1 MARFRIIAVV
11 VSAVVF
17 TFFALVVVR
26 GISAFEERAFV
37 AGRSLLIAGAEH
49 AELELSHGGEQLPEI
64 ARSFALD
71 DDVIASTRALGLLLS
86 RSPPGAS
93 SPARVKTSIGRLSK
107 RLNERL
113 TAIRSERPELEEH
126 FDSLSVLDGSRT
138 ILVTDS
144 AFFRTGMTLGDPSPE
159 EPADDADSTE
169 TDESPLSID
178 ALLQQAEAEGQ
189 ARTTMLVERGERR
202 EVVWVG
208 AAVITT
214 RDRINGY
221 VLAEQKLLSLPQS
234 RGVSA
239 MLVIDGEVHIGQ
251 APDGYDPKLGAGS
264 KEPFLLSARPV
275 NSLVP
280 GIGDVPVQPFFV
292 GDRGVGIWAKTFAIP
307 GLPRAT
313 GYVLTDVT
321 PLFAE
326 LGGFQVMTLALAVIA
341 WLVHVTMIALAGRRL
356 IWGIERVSDFLGKV
370 HQGVADENRLAERKL
385 PHNLH
390 RLARLINKGLER
402 PVGPVAPIAGAP
414 SLDEILKAQNAAS
427 DDSTSSEHQT
437 AMGIED
443 ALEVPPMAVPDDLA
457 SIDDFDPFNAT
468 SGQISAYSGDS
479 EADAD
484 EDGYRALSDGV
495 VGAAVPPDPLDPD
508 AQLPSESDAEDALA
522 GLSAPAG
529 PLDGLGEHADHAS
542 AEVAPASS
550 VEEVNDNP
558 SDDTET
564 PLAGSAVADLLSKNP
579 PLPEL
584 DPSALIE
591 DVEKNDAEQDVV
603 DSSMTDHY
611 REVYEQFVTTREGCG
626 ESTEELTFEK
636 FAEKLERSR
645 VAVMSKHACTDVR
658 FSVYVKDGRAALKA
672 TPAS

>member
-26 GISAFEERAFV
+26 GISAFEERAFA

-49 AELELSHGGEQLPEI
+49 AELELSHGGDQLPEI

-71 DDVIASTRALGLLLS
+71 DDVIASTRALGSLLS
-86 RSPPGAS
+86 RSPPGVS
-93 SPARVKTSIGRLSK
+93 SPSRVKTSIGRLSK

-113 TAIRSERPELEEH
+113 TAIRGERSELEEH
-126 FDSLSVLDGSRT
+126 FDSLSVLDDNRT

-144 AFFRTGMTLGDPSPE
+144 AFFRTGMTLGDASPE
-159 EPADDADSTE
+159 GDPDRIDTDD
-169 TDESPLSID
+169 SPLSID
-178 ALLQQAEAEGQ
+178 ALLQRAAAEGQ

-202 EVVWVG
+202 EVLWVG

-239 MLVIDGEVHIGQ
+239 MLVIDGQVHIGQ
-251 APDGYDPKLGAGS
+251 APDGYDPRVGAGIT
-264 KEPFLLSARPV
+264 EPFLLSARPV

-280 GIGDVPVQPFFV
+280 GIGDVPVQPLFV

-385 PHNLH
+385 PRSLH
-390 RLARLINKGLER
+390 RLARLVNKGLER

-427 DDSTSSEHQT
+427 DDSASSEKQKT
-437 AMGIED
+437 MGIED
-443 ALEVPPMAVPDDLA
+443 ALEVPPSAVPDDLA

-468 SGQISAYSGDS
+468 SGQTEAYSADS
-479 EADAD
+479 EPDAD

-495 VGAAVPPDPLDPD
+495 VGAAVPLDPLDPD

-522 GLSAPAG
+522 GLSAPAV
-529 PLDGLGEHADHAS
+529 PLDGSGGHTEHALT
-542 AEVAPASS
+542 EVTPTSPLDEA
-550 VEEVNDNP
+550 NDSP
-558 SDDTET
+558 TDDTET
-564 PLAGSAVADLLSKNP
+564 PLAGRAVADLLSKNP

-584 DPSALIE
+584 DPSALVE
-591 DVEKNDAEQDVV
+591 DDVENDAEENRA
-603 DSSMTDHY
+603 DSSMTEHY
-611 REVYEQFVTTREGCG
+611 REVYEQFVATREGCG

-645 VAVMSKHACTDVR
+645 VAVMSKHACSGVR